1 MIHQN
6 DVTSQDAFI
15 KTQIIETIV
24 EILRNINRIRNL
36 PTHTVTQKQK
46 KPGTLL
52 VLKTLL
58 YL

>member
-24 EILRNINRIRNL
+24 EILRNRIRNL